1 MGYDKRID
9 GRRPD
14 ELRPIVARAG
24 VIKRA
29 DGSAMFKI
37 GNTVAYA
44 AVYGPRDLFPRFL
57 QDPQRGILRCRYNM
71 MPFSGA
77 GERVKPGG
85 SRRSKE
91 ISMVTA
97 NALLPVLNLE
107 DFPNAVV
114 DVFIELTQT
123 DAGTRCAGIC
133 AAAIA
138 LADAGLSMKDLVSSV
153 SVGKVGDMIV
163 VDLNYDE
170 ESYNEG
176 GDVAD
181 VPVAFIP
188 RTGQMTL
195 LQMDGL
201 IDKDSLRKG
210 LEMGRKACLQIYEIQ
225 KKALKDKFASGV
237 AVNGSG
243 ITFLPKKV
251 NQKNDDGS
259 GDKNE

>member
-1 MGYDKRID
+1 MGYDKRVD
-9 GRRPD
+9 GRKPD
-14 ELRPIVARAG
+14 ELRPIIAKAG

-29 DGSAMFKI
+29 DGSAMFQI

-44 AVYGPRDLFPRFL
+44 AVYGPRDMFPRFL
-57 QDPQRGILRCRYNM
+57 QNPQRGTLRVRYNM

-91 ISMVTA
+91 ISMVTEK
-97 NALLPVLNLE
+97 ALLPVLNLE

-114 DVFIELTQT
+114 DVFIELPQT

-153 SVGKVGDMIV
+153 SVGKVGSMV
-163 VDLNYDE
+163 AVDLNYAE
-170 ESYNEG
+170 ESYEE

-188 RTGQMTL
+188 RTGQISL

-201 IDKDSLRKG
+201 IDRDSLKKA

-225 KKALKDKFASGV
+225 KRALKEKFASS
-237 AVNGSG
+237 ANGSNG
-243 ITFLPKKV
+243 KPF
-251 NQKNDDGS
+251 
-259 GDKNE
+259 